1 VAARKNSKQP
11 TTAQIL
17 AGVTITIVARKKGQP
32 EKQKDM
38 VYEEAL
44 KAKKLFEAKGWAVQ
58 LYQQGFYQPFDK
70 NKTK

>member
-1 VAARKNSKQP
+1 MAARKKAVKQ
-11 TTAQIL
+11 TTREIL

-44 KAKKLFEAKGWAVQ
+44 KAKKIFEAKGWAVS
-58 LYQQGFYQPFDK
+58 LYQQGFYQPFGK
-70 NKTK
+70 NKT